1 MRMRSRSGRPLPYP
15 VRFAVLGGGSFG
27 LALASVLGT
36 RMVQIGRGALAGSH
50 AAVDRAG
57 SVVASFL
64 QEAKS

>member
-1 MRMRSRSGRPLPYP
+1 MKS
-15 VRFAVLGGGSFG
+15 
-27 LALASVLGT
+27 LASVLGT